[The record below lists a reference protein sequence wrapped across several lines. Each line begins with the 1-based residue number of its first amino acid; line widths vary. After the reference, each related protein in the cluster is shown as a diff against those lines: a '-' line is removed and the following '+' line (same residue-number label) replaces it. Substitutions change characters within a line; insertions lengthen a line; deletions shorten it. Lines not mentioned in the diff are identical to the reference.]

1 MKKELEE
8 ALDKVNLTYNNIVEI
23 ADSIVSDYT
32 KELDNLIS
40 NIDNNIENIS
50 NDALRAQMLKLSI
63 KAYRLGDVK
72 ERAAIKA
79 ECAEILRKEAY
90 AVSFNSAEGSVA
102 AKDNIS
108 TLSVSNEIVSEC
120 VYDLAANLFKVKLEE
135 VRRLIDTLKTVLM
148 SRLSEMKMSSAVTT
162 QAEDIQNI

>member
-8 ALDKVNLTYNNIVEI
+8 ALNKIELTYQDIVEI
-23 ADSIVSDYT
+23 ADSLVSDYT
-32 KELDNLIS
+32 KELDDLIS
-40 NIDNNIENIS
+40 NINNNIENIS
-50 NDALRAQMLKLSI
+50 NDDLRSRMLKLSI
-63 KAYRLGDVK
+63 KAYSLGDVK

-79 ECAEILRKEAY
+79 ECAEIIRKEAY

-108 TLSVSNEIVSEC
+108 TLSISNEIVSEC
-120 VYDLAANLFKVKLEE
+120 IYALVANLFKIKLEE

-148 SRLSEMKMSSAVTT
+148 SRLSEMKMSSSVTT
-162 QAEDIQNI
+162 QAEEVQNM